1 MSAFLV
7 SDNHINF
14 MVSFSLAAFRDDIDT
29 YYSRTWEEPEKLGA
43 MLHTANVRSVDYRY
57 PQNAH
62 EDPEAYTA
70 DVYRYKYTPGV
81 SASVEN
87 IAKLF
92 KALDCYEYQACEFPT
107 WKESDAYALCQQI
120 RNMAIRALPGY
131 DAAPWGIP

>member
-1 MSAFLV
+1 MSAFML

-14 MVSFSLAAFRDDIDT
+14 MVNFSRVAFAQDIAT
-29 YYSRTWEEPEKLGA
+29 YHSRTWEEPAKLGA
-43 MLHTANVRSVDYRY
+43 LFHSTNVRSLDYRY
-57 PQNAH
+57 PQENSG
-62 EDPEAYTA
+62 DPEAITEA
-70 DVYRYKYTPGV
+70 FYRYTSGPV
-81 SASVEN
+81 EPVTVEN
-87 IAKLF
+87 IAKLL